1 MFDLT
6 SSKLLILAV
15 VALIVVGP
23 KDLPAL
29 LRTVGKYMG
38 LIRRQANEFRA
49 QFEEAMRETELA
61 ELKKEVEDL
70 GREAKTTLDDASRTV
85 ETHMGDVSKEL
96 NESLAEVDRAAA
108 AQPALIDTPSEAPL
122 ALDATTPPEPAAI
135 EPPPEPVAPP
145 AAKPREMAEAGTGTT
160 PRSGA

>member
-29 LRTVGKYMG
+29 LRTVGRYMG
-38 LIRRQANEFRA
+38 MIRRQANEFRT

-61 ELKKEVEDL
+61 DLKKEVEHL
-70 GREAKTTLDDASRTV
+70 GQETKATFDEAGRSIESHVGDIHK
-85 ETHMGDVSKEL
+85 DVSD
-96 NESLAEVDRAAA
+96 SLAEVDRAAA
-108 AQPALIDTPSEAPL
+108 AQPALMGEGVSSTAPG
-122 ALDATTPPEPAAI
+122 AI
-135 EPPPEPVAPP
+135 EAAPHIPMAPP
-145 AAKPREMAEAGTGTT
+145 AAT
-160 PRSGA
+160 PRPVTEAVAVRGEA